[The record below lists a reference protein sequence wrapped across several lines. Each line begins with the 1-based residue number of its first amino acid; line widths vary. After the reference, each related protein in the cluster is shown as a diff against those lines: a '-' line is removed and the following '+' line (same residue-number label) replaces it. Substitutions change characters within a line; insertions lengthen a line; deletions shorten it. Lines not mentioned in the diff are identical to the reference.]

1 MSETFKFKNILKDL
15 IIENDNESG
24 RKPPISPSLLIK
36 YLYDIKKYDFNE
48 FDVDDFSDI
57 YGDVLDKIKYIGINA
72 TSEDLEGYVYE
83 FIKSNIGLLKDGEK
97 DESRFELPK
106 YQKFE
111 VEGNETYTA
120 RMSDFYTDTHYGYS
134 EEEIRTMYN
143 DGELYIYDG
152 NQTNSETYDTWDN
165 EVEIDSITGT
175 VVEDY
180 KRLSGLV

>member
-1 MSETFKFKNILKDL
+1 MTETFKFKNILKS
-15 IIENDNESG
+15 IILESEV
-24 RKPPISPSLLIK
+24 RKAPIDTKILLT
-36 YLYDIKKYDFNE
+36 YLYDIKKYDFNG
-48 FDVDDFSDI
+48 FDVDDFSII
-57 YGDVLDKIKYIGINA
+57 YSDVLDKIKYIGIKA

-97 DESRFELPK
+97 DESKFDLPK
-106 YQKFE
+106 YKKFE

-120 RMSDFYTDTHYGYS
+120 RISDFYTDTHYGYS
-134 EEEIRTMYN
+134 EEEIKAMYN

-152 NQTNSETYDTWDN
+152 TQQNSETYDTWDN

-180 KRLSGLV
+180 KRLSGLI